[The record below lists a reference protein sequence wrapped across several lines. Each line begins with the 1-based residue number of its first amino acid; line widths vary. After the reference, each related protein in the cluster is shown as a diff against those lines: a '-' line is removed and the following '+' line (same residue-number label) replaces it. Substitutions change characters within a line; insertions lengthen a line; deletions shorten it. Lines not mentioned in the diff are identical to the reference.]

1 MFFKNYSQKID
12 KICDHEFDKSLLS
25 LSVSDSELS
34 AELLQSLSEL
44 KSVLEVAELS
54 LDSDSE
60 VSRSEFGIFMA
71 KFVIFWPPISTV
83 PYTINTVNE
92 RPSSTCAS
100 MGNSILEKLGGHKSA
115 KPCEI
120 YTQRG
125 VIGNDQ

>member
-12 KICDHEFDKSLLS
+12 KICDHEFNKSLLS
-25 LSVSDSELS
+25 LSVSNSELS

-44 KSVLEVAELS
+44 KSVLEVAVS

-60 VSRSEFGIFMA
+60 VSRSEFGILMA
-71 KFVIFWPPISTV
+71 KFVIFYHQILTV
-83 PYTINTVNE
+83 PYTINTVNK
-92 RPSSTCAS
+92 RPSSTCVS
-100 MGNSILEKLGGHKSA
+100 MGNFILEKLGGHKSA

-120 YTQRG
+120 YTRRG